1 MSSNQ
6 DMSDADKIRAK
17 RIAAMQ
23 RSMAQA
29 QQESAAA
36 AQPSSSSSSTPHQ
49 QQPQPQ
55 QRSESALNR
64 LVGSSSPAPASAAT
78 ATATVNPA
86 AILASTPT
94 TSVRASSSSSA
105 VPSVAGP
112 LIRNY
117 TITPA
122 KPAPAA
128 AVAGA
133 AGAKKLEYEEWEA
146 DKVGQVLGVYLTE
159 QEAARAAPHTRIHL
173 QALAQE
179 LGESFPPSDVRTN
192 MQHLDALLIARLSL
206 PPHAIPGA
214 GPETTTTTF
223 EYLTGCWTRLYAA
236 QREFVS
242 VSAAQGWS
250 RDGEGAR
257 WTRAYARIKE
267 LVMSYLGYTLEDPGM
282 FPQPEGRA
290 AGPAE
295 FLPILLSA
303 TCSAQGYDPLTS
315 STPSTRTTANLA
327 LQPDALP
334 QFLTDLAA
342 RFTITDAADD
352 DPDSLHRILES
363 VLSFLFQEF
372 FKAAP
377 PVDLVGGEWRRWV
390 GAVEVLVQVKAI
402 AALCR
407 AGADRVVFPVGTVDA
422 AECVSSR
429 MGKSCGGGGGGGLLK
444 WGRLADLGSTFL
456 IQPNVWK
463 TYFANPDERSKGDIE
478 ANQEGLRAS
487 LVQLQDELFKVYNAI
502 IRASPEARDHLLDF
516 IGTVVNRNVKRSG
529 MRVDPKTVAS
539 DGFMVNLQAILLR
552 LFEPVLDVTYSKLD
566 RVDSGYYTR
575 SKTRVDVTEETKIK
589 ATRTEY
595 DEYRAEVE
603 AGGSGSSSATTTTS
617 PFISDLFFL
626 LNAYQHV
633 GMNKTIS
640 NRDRASKNI
649 HEIRKDL
656 RRLEAERASWGPG
669 TPQALQ
675 GEAAIQRFKSDID
688 VLRSSVAAY
697 DTQLLSKEFIQ
708 RNVQFLC
715 FSMTWLIRLVDPA
728 HRFPVTM
735 IKLPLPAEAPVQF
748 KMLPEYLI
756 ENVAEYLEFIVRW
769 ADPNTLEKQDKD
781 TIVTFILTFLSPN
794 YVNNPFLKA
803 KFMGILAAGV
813 QPTGYFRR
821 GILYETLIYHP
832 LASHYLMPTLVRF
845 FIDVEITGASTQFYD
860 KFNIRRDIDMIFKAM
875 WDNPIQREAFAQAR
889 RDDFELFIRFVN
901 MLMSDTT
908 YHLDESLSKLA
919 AIHNVQQAMANQ
931 DEWNARPESER
942 KDLESQLQQA
952 ESSAPFHTHSGRS
965 HIQLIREFT
974 ATTKEPFLTP
984 EIVDRLAATF
994 DENLVTLVGPKMQDL
1009 KVAEPEKFAFKP
1021 KDLLADIAQIYIN
1034 LGESPE
1040 FIRAVANDG
1049 RSYSKATFEKLARI
1063 LKNRAIL
1070 IDHEIESLLTFIAK
1084 VEDAKATI
1092 EIEDEREIP
1101 DEFLDPLMATLMKDP
1116 VILPVSKVTID
1127 RSTIRAALLQKPLDP
1142 FSNQPLKLE
1151 DCIPNVELK
1160 QQIDEWLKDGQSQGM
1175 KGSLAEPT
1183 PMDVDEL

>member
-6 DMSDADKIRAK
+6 EMSDADKIRAK

-23 RSMAQA
+23 RAMAQS
-29 QQESAAA
+29 QDSTTSA
-36 AQPSSSSSSTPHQ
+36 SSASEQSSSTPQHPQ
-49 QQPQPQ
+49 QQ

-64 LVGSSSPAPASAAT
+64 LIANSTPSPAPSPAASTKAPAAKAASLVSTPSESARASPVPAAT
-78 ATATVNPA
+78 RP
-86 AILASTPT
+86 
-94 TSVRASSSSSA
+94 
-105 VPSVAGP
+105 
-112 LIRNY
+112 IRNY

-122 KPAPAA
+122 KPPPAA
-128 AVAGA
+128 AA
-133 AGAKKLEYEEWEA
+133 AMKKVDYEEWED
-146 DKVGQVLGVYLTE
+146 DKVGEVLGVCLT
-159 QEAARAAPHTRIHL
+159 QNEADRSGPARIHL
-173 QALAQE
+173 TSLEQE
-179 LGESFPPSDVRTN
+179 LSESMPTSEVHTSIH
-192 MQHLDALLIARLSL
+192 HLDSLLIARLSL
-206 PPHAIPGA
+206 SPS
-214 GPETTTTTF
+214 ETGDTTTF
-223 EYLTGCWTRLYAA
+223 EYLTSCWTRLHQA
-236 QREFVS
+236 QRDFVRT
-242 VSAAQGWS
+242 SAAQGWS
-250 RDGEGAR
+250 KEVQGAR
-257 WTRAYARIKE
+257 WRAAYDKIKE
-267 LVMSYLGYTLEDPGM
+267 LVMSYVGYTLEDPAM
-282 FPQPEGRA
+282 FPQPEGRP

-303 TCSAQGYDPLTS
+303 TSSAPAYDPLTS
-315 STPSTRTTANLA
+315 SAPVPSSTNLP

-334 QFLTDLAA
+334 QFLADLSA
-342 RFTITDAADD
+342 RFASDT
-352 DPDSLHRILES
+352 DSLRNILES
-363 VLSFLFQEF
+363 ILSFLFQEF
-372 FKAAP
+372 FKAVP
-377 PVDLVGGEWRRWV
+377 PVDLVSGEWRKWI
-390 GAVEVLVQVKAI
+390 GALEVLVQVKGI
-402 AALCR
+402 AAMVPNLAVFFLANASPEQIEWFSLLGPLTR
-407 AGADRVVFPVGTVDA
+407 LSVFPR
-422 AECVSSR
+422 EWPS
-429 MGKSCGGGGGGGLLK
+429 
-444 WGRLADLGSTFL
+444 
-456 IQPNVWK
+456 VWK
-463 TYFANPDERSKGDIE
+463 TYFAKLDERSKGDVE
-478 ANQEGLRAS
+478 ANQEGLRGS

-502 IRASPEARDHLLDF
+502 IRASPESREDLLDF

-539 DGFMVNLQAILLR
+539 DGFMVNLQAVLLR

-566 RVDSGYYTR
+566 RIDSGYYTR
-575 SKTRVDVTEETKIK
+575 SKRVDVTEETKIK
-589 ATRTEY
+589 ATQTEY
-595 DEYRAEVE
+595 NDYRAEVE
-603 AGGSGSSSATTTTS
+603 AGGSATTSKTSS

-656 RRLEAERASWGPG
+656 RRLEAERASWGQG

-708 RNVQFLC
+708 RNIQFLC
-715 FSMTWLIRLVDPA
+715 FSMTWLIRLVDPT
-728 HRFPVTM
+728 HRYPVNM

-756 ENVAEYLEFIVRW
+756 ENVAEYLEFIIRW
-769 ADPNTLEKQDKD
+769 ADPNTLEKPDKD

-875 WDNPIQREAFAQAR
+875 WDNPIQREAFVQAR

-931 DEWNARPESER
+931 EEWNARPESER

-984 EIVDRLAATF
+984 EIVDRLAATL

-1021 KDLLADIAQIYIN
+1021 KELLADIAQIYIN

-1049 RSYSKATFEKLARI
+1049 RSYSKTTFEKLARI

-1084 VEDAKATI
+1084 VEDVKATI

-1160 QQIDEWLKDGQSQGM
+1160 QQIDAWLKDGQDQGL

-1183 PMDVDEL
+1183 PMEVDEL